1 MDLKEFYNNLKL
13 FYKKTSEVFEKLFT
27 TYFFVCYDISEYEKV
42 YVVEDSFIVYF
53 GIKKTR
59 ELTED
64 IINYYFENDYGVFK
78 TLIGHLLVVEEL
90 TYNENFKI
98 NATKLRKDIFGK
110 DSPYAPYIYK
120 FFNADLNKPI
130 KNLNLL
136 EEENYYAGERDYWKT
151 NFHNVN
157 NILRTH
163 IGAS

>member
-13 FYKKTSEVFEKLFT
+13 FYKKTSDVFEKLFT
-27 TYFFVCYDISEYEKV
+27 TSLFVCYYISEYEKL

-64 IINYYFENDYGVFK
+64 IINYYFENDYGVFN

-98 NATKLRKDIFGK
+98 NATKLR
-110 DSPYAPYIYK
+110 
-120 FFNADLNKPI
+120 
-130 KNLNLL
+130 
-136 EEENYYAGERDYWKT
+136 
-151 NFHNVN
+151 
-157 NILRTH
+157 
-163 IGAS
+163 